1 MWSVGK
7 VSTILPMGS
16 ISVYDTGMENFNYT
30 LTESEDMVLTEMVQ
44 FFLDLDHPDGFDQDA
59 FDSLVQKVL
68 A

>member
-1 MWSVGK
+1 
-7 VSTILPMGS
+7 MGS